1 MELVIWPLV
10 EGLFNVAMAIVAI
23 VAMTYTLRW
32 LNKMTGNR
40 FDETLIAASPNVRL
54 GYFGARLIAYA
65 FVIGSIL
72 S

>member
-1 MELVIWPLV
+1 MELAIWPLV
-10 EGLFNVAMAIVAI
+10 EGLFNIAMALTAI

-40 FDETLIAASPNVRL
+40 FDETLENASDNVRL

-65 FVIGSIL
+65 FVIGSVL